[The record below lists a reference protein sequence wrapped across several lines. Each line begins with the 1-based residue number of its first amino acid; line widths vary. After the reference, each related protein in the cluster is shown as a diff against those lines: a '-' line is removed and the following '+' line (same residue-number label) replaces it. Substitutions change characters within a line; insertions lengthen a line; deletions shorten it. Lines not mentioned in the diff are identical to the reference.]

1 MRELVA
7 LFSTRW
13 GTMRGWLSVN
23 QEAGFHHILCLLAP
37 CFWIPQPPELWEMN
51 VCCLSHP
58 VSGILLIET
67 WTDCDSIR
75 YFLIYGNKRRR
86 KSFELEGETWASN
99 LSPGSLGCCELWE
112 WLGNALKLLVL
123 RSYIILRQYFRC
135 APLKSYEIFDYNV
148 GRILLPP
155 LMRKWAKCLCCTD
168 GFWAHRYLALRLSQY
183 YLVFPQWEPWN
194 THCQEQ

>member
-1 MRELVA
+1 
-7 LFSTRW
+7 
-13 GTMRGWLSVN
+13 
-23 QEAGFHHILCLLAP
+23 
-37 CFWIPQPPELWEMN
+37 MN

-194 THCQEQ
+194 THCQE